1 MKVYLDN
8 CCLNRPFD
16 DRSNIKNYLER
27 EAVLLVLELAYENG
41 ISIIGS
47 DILIKEIS
55 RVKDLKKRIHVQSL
69 YDNCVTEHIVAT
81 PENVKYAKY
90 LADTIGTK
98 PFDSL
103 HLSVAEQNADYFL
116 TTDVRLIRASARAD
130 LLVKVMNPIQ
140 FIMEVMSGE

>member
-1 MKVYLDN
+1 LKVYLDN
-8 CCLNRPFD
+8 CCLNR
-16 DRSNIKNYLER
+16 
-27 EAVLLVLELAYENG
+27 
-41 ISIIGS
+41 
-47 DILIKEIS
+47 
-55 RVKDLKKRIHVQSL
+55 
-69 YDNCVTEHIVAT
+69 
-81 PENVKYAKY
+81 
-90 LADTIGTK
+90 